1 MDFKSSSGSRAR
13 VPLRLLA
20 ALSLVSGL
28 APAARALEPSPL
40 AGEIDL
46 GAGAVA
52 GNLIEW
58 RRHLHAH
65 PELSNREVETARFV
79 ADRLRAM
86 GLAPRTGVARTGV
99 VAVIDGGRPGP
110 VVALRA
116 DLDALPV
123 AEEVDLPFA
132 SRATG
137 TYEGKTV
144 PVMHACGHDAHTA
157 ILLATAEVLVALR
170 EKVPGKV
177 VLIFQPAEEGAPL
190 EEGTAGAEQMVAEG
204 VLDSPRVDVVYG
216 LHVWAGLESGTLGYR
231 AGPALAAVDSF
242 EILVQGRQTHGAKPW
257 GGVDP
262 VVTASEIVGALQT
275 IVARELDITREP
287 AVVSV
292 GQFEAG
298 VRSNII
304 PDRARLVGT
313 IRSFDEGMREEIHAR
328 VKRIAEGVA
337 AAHGASARV
346 RIDKGYPVTANDRAL
361 LARMLPTLERV
372 APGRTLEMSKL
383 TVAEDFSF
391 FANRV
396 PGVYFMLGVTPA
408 DRVASAAAN
417 HSPRFEIAEGA
428 LVTGV
433 RALAHLAADTL
444 FAAPAAR

>member
-1 MDFKSSSGSRAR
+1 MDFKSSNGSRAR

-170 EKVPGKV
+170 E
-177 VLIFQPAEEGAPL
+177 
-190 EEGTAGAEQMVAEG
+190 
-204 VLDSPRVDVVYG
+204 
-216 LHVWAGLESGTLGYR
+216 
-231 AGPALAAVDSF
+231 
-242 EILVQGRQTHGAKPW
+242 
-257 GGVDP
+257 
-262 VVTASEIVGALQT
+262 
-275 IVARELDITREP
+275 
-287 AVVSV
+287 
-292 GQFEAG
+292 
-298 VRSNII
+298 
-304 PDRARLVGT
+304 
-313 IRSFDEGMREEIHAR
+313 
-328 VKRIAEGVA
+328 
-337 AAHGASARV
+337 
-346 RIDKGYPVTANDRAL
+346 
-361 LARMLPTLERV
+361 
-372 APGRTLEMSKL
+372 
-383 TVAEDFSF
+383 
-391 FANRV
+391 
-396 PGVYFMLGVTPA
+396 
-408 DRVASAAAN
+408 
-417 HSPRFEIAEGA
+417 
-428 LVTGV
+428 
-433 RALAHLAADTL
+433 
-444 FAAPAAR
+444 

>member
-1 MDFKSSSGSRAR
+1 MVFKSSSGSRAR

-170 EKVPGKV
+170 EKLPGKV

-417 HSPRFEIAEGA
+417 HSPRFEIDEGA